1 MTKQRTK
8 VNKPGF
14 LNIHLTSTISMSL
27 VLFLVG
33 LVFLLLFVA
42 RDMSTYVKEN
52 INLSVILD
60 DGIGKQDV
68 KRIEDYLKASPY
80 AKTVEYISKSDALKD
95 HISSLGENPQEF
107 LGYNP
112 LKASIEVKLHALY
125 ANNDSVALVQSKLK
139 TFEHINRV
147 VYQKDMVS
155 LVNDNV
161 KKVSL
166 ILLGLAIVLL
176 IVSIALINNT
186 IRLSLY
192 SNRFLINTMKLV
204 GATPWFIR
212 KPYMISSMING
223 LIASV
228 ISIFLLIGVIYFVQ
242 YEFVIS
248 GLLAHSLSFIIV
260 GFIVILSGVILAG
273 MSSYLAVGKYL
284 KMQSNDM
291 FFI

>member
-1 MTKQRTK
+1 MNKQRTK
-8 VNKPGF
+8 VIKPGS
-14 LNIHLTSTISMSL
+14 LKIHLTSTISMSL

-52 INLSVILD
+52 INLSIILD
-60 DGIGKQDV
+60 DGIRSSDI
-68 KRIEDYLKASPY
+68 KRIEDYLKVSPY
-80 AKTVEYISKSDALKD
+80 AKSVEYISKADALKD
-95 HISSLGENPQEF
+95 HINSLGENPQDF

-112 LKASIEVKLHALY
+112 LKASLEVKLHALY
-125 ANNDSVALVQSKLK
+125 ANNDSVSVVEQKLK
-139 TFEHINRV
+139 TFDHINRV

-166 ILLGLAIVLL
+166 ILLGLALVLL

-212 KPYMISSMING
+212 KPYMVSSMING
-223 LIASV
+223 LIASF
-228 ISIFLLIGVIYFVQ
+228 ISIFLLAAIVYFVQ
-242 YEFVIS
+242 YQFGISTLFSNSLNFIFV
-248 GLLAHSLSFIIV
+248 GL
-260 GFIVILSGVILAG
+260 IVIISGVILAG
-273 MSSYLAVGKYL
+273 SSSYFAVGRYL
-284 KMQSNDM
+284 KMHTNDM
-291 FFI
+291 FSI

>member
-1 MTKQRTK
+1 MNKQRTK
-8 VNKPGF
+8 VIKPGS
-14 LNIHLTSTISMSL
+14 LKIHLTSTISMSL

-52 INLSVILD
+52 INLSIILD
-60 DGIGKQDV
+60 DGIRSSDV
-68 KRIEDYLKASPY
+68 KRVEDYLKASPY
-80 AKTVEYISKSDALKD
+80 AKTVEYISKADALKD
-95 HISSLGENPQEF
+95 HISSLGENPQDF

-112 LKASIEVKLHALY
+112 LKASLEVKLHALY
-125 ANNDSVALVQSKLK
+125 ANNDSVSVVEQKLK
-139 TFEHINRV
+139 TFDHINRV

-161 KKVSL
+161 KKVSF
-166 ILLGLAIVLL
+166 ILLGLALVLL

-212 KPYMISSMING
+212 KPYMVSSMING
-223 LIASV
+223 LIASF
-228 ISIFLLIGVIYFVQ
+228 ISIFLLAGIVYFVQ
-242 YEFVIS
+242 YQFGISTLFSNSLNFIFV
-248 GLLAHSLSFIIV
+248 GL
-260 GFIVILSGVILAG
+260 IVIISGVILAG
-273 MSSYLAVGKYL
+273 SSSYFAVGRYL
-284 KMQSNDM
+284 KMRTNDM
-291 FFI
+291 FSI